1 MTKLVGLGIMQSIFP
16 PVMTLRRL
24 RLGEL
29 SYNGCKHWWGSW
41 KISMV
46 VLVKKTKTPSV
57 SVLWY

>member
-1 MTKLVGLGIMQSIFP
+1 MVVNTD
-16 PVMTLRRL
+16 
-24 RLGEL
+24 
-29 SYNGCKHWWGSW
+29 GSW